1 MPILRKSSK
10 QVLPPIK
17 NPAFSLTE
25 ATNVVVSQQEEPLRS
40 CNETTKPGTKAQ
52 KAGRFSGFTNPFK
65 KRPKSTL
72 STASSSS
79 QSLNEINS
87 PKGNGAI
94 AAGKSFATNYQ
105 ENSPSSKHLSLATA
119 QERLLSENRKSPRLR
134 TPVPFENVK
143 PDGQKNEATHLQTN
157 DNSTTTHSPTSSP
170 RLCNITSIE
179 SLSEII
185 TNARAADTYD
195 EVGEFLTTTFDSYAS
210 INKIFKEMGEDK
222 NSYEVWINFEYLEYV
237 YDSIRQLPKEIQK
250 LPLKSIINCLLKDVR
265 RPGNFDDLRALMI
278 LLMNPQFLEVST
290 YTIFAHLLRV
300 LSSSQEADQRTFMY
314 WIRKIPA
321 QNFKKIITCIHQ
333 FISQRL
339 FPTKVS
345 DLPPVE
351 KCRWWIQ
358 VAVKVLALLN
368 SANWSEHPALVQHS
382 FFYCDA
388 IDKLDLMREYETW
401 QRQLGRFSFCQYPF
415 LMSLGSKRFLM
426 QKDSETKML
435 FEARESIVKHVKRR
449 EIPNMGMLFLNLKV
463 RRSHLVSDS
472 LDEIAAKKNDL
483 KKKLRVSF
491 EGEPGLDLGGLTKE
505 WFLLLIRKIFREEYG
520 MFTYNNK
527 VRSWWFNSASTETE
541 QEFNLLGV
549 LMGLA
554 VYNGINLDIRL
565 PLCCYKKLLSPAVV
579 PFHNPHAPV
588 GIATLSLEDLSDVNP
603 ELAHG
608 LKELLSYEGDVEND
622 LCQTFQI
629 SYKSYGVV
637 VTKDLKKNGSQIP
650 VTNENR
656 EEYVK
661 SYINYIL
668 NKSIYKQFY
677 AFYHGFH
684 SVCASNALILLRPE
698 EVEVLVCG
706 DPNLDIE
713 ALQRVTIYDGFT
725 KHDTI
730 IRRFW
735 DVVMAFS
742 LQLKKKLLLFTTGSD
757 RVPAGGMSEMKFKI
771 TRMDVVNSEKMLPM
785 AHTCFNQLIL
795 PTYRSKKVL
804 KQKLIVAISNSEGF
818 GIE

>member
-1 MPILRKSSK
+1 
-10 QVLPPIK
+10 
-17 NPAFSLTE
+17 
-25 ATNVVVSQQEEPLRS
+25 
-40 CNETTKPGTKAQ
+40 
-52 KAGRFSGFTNPFK
+52 
-65 KRPKSTL
+65 
-72 STASSSS
+72 
-79 QSLNEINS
+79 
-87 PKGNGAI
+87 
-94 AAGKSFATNYQ
+94 
-105 ENSPSSKHLSLATA
+105 
-119 QERLLSENRKSPRLR
+119 
-134 TPVPFENVK
+134 
-143 PDGQKNEATHLQTN
+143 
-157 DNSTTTHSPTSSP
+157 
-170 RLCNITSIE
+170 
-179 SLSEII
+179 
-185 TNARAADTYD
+185 
-195 EVGEFLTTTFDSYAS
+195 
-210 INKIFKEMGEDK
+210 
-222 NSYEVWINFEYLEYV
+222 
-237 YDSIRQLPKEIQK
+237 
-250 LPLKSIINCLLKDVR
+250 
-265 RPGNFDDLRALMI
+265 
-278 LLMNPQFLEVST
+278 
-290 YTIFAHLLRV
+290 
-300 LSSSQEADQRTFMY
+300 
-314 WIRKIPA
+314 
-321 QNFKKIITCIHQ
+321 
-333 FISQRL
+333 
-339 FPTKVS
+339 
-345 DLPPVE
+345 
-351 KCRWWIQ
+351 
-358 VAVKVLALLN
+358 
-368 SANWSEHPALVQHS
+368 
-382 FFYCDA
+382 
-388 IDKLDLMREYETW
+388 
-401 QRQLGRFSFCQYPF
+401 
-415 LMSLGSKRFLM
+415 
-426 QKDSETKML
+426 
-435 FEARESIVKHVKRR
+435 
-449 EIPNMGMLFLNLKV
+449 
-463 RRSHLVSDS
+463 
-472 LDEIAAKKNDL
+472 
-483 KKKLRVSF
+483 
-491 EGEPGLDLGGLTKE
+491 
-505 WFLLLIRKIFREEYG
+505 